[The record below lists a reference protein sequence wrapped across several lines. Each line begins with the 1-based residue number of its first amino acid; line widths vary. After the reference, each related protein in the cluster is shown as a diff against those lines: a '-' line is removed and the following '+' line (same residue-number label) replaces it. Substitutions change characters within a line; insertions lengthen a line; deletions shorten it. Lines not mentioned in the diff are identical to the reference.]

1 MHKRNRLLS
10 IVMVLILLLGST
22 TFSSFAASG
31 PSIKVSTYQD
41 NAQAKEVLR
50 LINKERTKRGLK
62 KLKLDKQ
69 LTNSAITRAAEISI
83 YIPATS
89 PHKRPNGKLAK
100 GINKRIIYECCA
112 ESYESPSAVVKG
124 WMSSPPHRKG
134 ILLKNAKTVG
144 IGCVTTDGVDTFWTL
159 EFSNTKLK
167 SKLTSS
173 KKVHSN
179 RKVTTLSKYLNKSYL
194 SLKTTSSVANYEK
207 DDEEDPEII
216 LGTSITFCP
225 YYSSDWNY
233 QMNSRL
239 ASSDFTWSSGNT
251 SVATVD
257 SKGVITAKGKGTA
270 KITATMKHSPGYKI
284 TQWITVIDQNEYDE
298 YNYGYDEYEEFW
310 N

>member
-1 MHKRNRLLS
+1 MHRKSRLIS
-10 IVMVLILLLGST
+10 ILLVLIMLLGST
-22 TFSSFAASG
+22 TFSSFAASN

-69 LTNSAITRAAEISI
+69 LTKSAVTRAAEISI

-100 GINKRIIYECCA
+100 NINKRIIYECCA
-112 ESYESPSAVVKG
+112 EGDSSPSSVVKG

-179 RKVTTLSKYLNKSYL
+179 IKVTTLSKYLKKSYF
-194 SLKTTSSVANYEK
+194 SLRTASSVANYEEA
-207 DDEEDPEII
+207 DEEDPEII
-216 LGTSITFCP
+216 IGNSIKFYP
-225 YYSSDWNY
+225 YYSCDWNY
-233 QMNSRL
+233 QMCSRL
-239 ASSDFTWSSGNT
+239 AVSDFTWSSSNT
-251 SVATVD
+251 SVASVD
-257 SKGVITAKGKGTA
+257 SKGAVTAKGKGNV
-270 KITATMKHSPGYKI
+270 KITATMKRSPGFKI

-298 YNYGYDEYEEFW
+298 YDKEYDDFW